1 MHSTSS
7 RRSRA
12 AALGALSIALLSGCV
27 IIDPTPTPPAGTP
40 PGGPPKDPPAEDAC
54 KDLAPIPAT
63 APAELCPRVAP
74 GRGGA
79 RSVAV
84 DLSAAH
90 AGLRFFGA
98 VAKYS
103 TVDQALIPV
112 LAAPEALAKP
122 DLAPYAAALPGVAC
136 TSPAATAPE
145 LPPAKVEVSGNVAI
159 IRPGTGAVSLPAN
172 VKAVAVDLRDLPEVP
187 ELRAALEA
195 AVSPAL
201 AAPVD
206 RPSRKVRHHDGMTDE
221 VMNPDNAYSDRIVEK
236 AQPPILATG
245 GSDLP
250 IALLTG
256 PALAPEAAELA
267 ATLRL
272 ANRAWIVGTD
282 VPVSIAEMRWQGVG
296 TTGLAY
302 RDEDLVDAVGRLP
315 DVVPADRSMAH
326 PQCIAADLLAM
337 GAPAPIARGPADRQ
351 AVEAL
356 DPFNDGQPS
365 DSSLG
370 AGRAA
375 LVVFHGAT
383 RTFYPYFKVVGD
395 TIDERL
401 QETLA
406 SLGDAPT
413 RAEVV
418 RALRRFGNALSDG
431 HNFLY
436 DIESQPG
443 GYMPVYIEDIDG
455 EPVVRRTNAVGIDA
469 GDTITSIG
477 GVPAAD
483 WYEKELAYVS
493 AATDGYRFDLATRRY
508 TSGLTAPL
516 ELGLRAPDGTTRT
529 IQFQPQTAADNK
541 ALGNAPTLR
550 PHGPLTD
557 MGAPDLYYINMS
569 SAVLKKLDA
578 FNVALTEAAGAKGL
592 VVDMRGYPGV
602 NHYEVVSRLL
612 QQSFISP
619 VFGVPWAEP
628 DESFIHEEIYPLDPL
643 DNPSYAGPIV
653 LLVGHKSVSAAENFA
668 IMLVSADR
676 VKVMGRRSAGTNGNI
691 TGVMLPG
698 GFAMTYTGMEVLFGD
713 KSQFHGI
720 GIAPDTET
728 TLSAQAFKD
737 GIDPELVEAVTFLSQ
752 P

>member
-1 MHSTSS
+1 MHLPPS
-7 RRSRA
+7 RRSRV
-12 AALGALSIALLSGCV
+12 AALAALSAVVLSGCV
-27 IIDPTPTPPAGTP
+27 IIDPEPSPLPGTP
-40 PGGPPKDPPAEDAC
+40 PKNPQTEDAC
-54 KDLAPIPAT
+54 KALAPIPAT
-63 APAELCPRVAP
+63 QPAELCARVAP
-74 GRGGA
+74 GPGGA

-98 VAKYS
+98 VTKYS
-103 TVDQALIPV
+103 TVDGALTPA
-112 LAAPEALAKP
+112 LAAPEALEKP

-136 TSPAATAPE
+136 AGVAATAAD
-145 LPPAKVEVSGNVAI
+145 LPAAKVEVSGNVAL
-159 IRPGTGAVSLPAN
+159 IRPGTGAVNLPAN
-172 VKAVAVDLRDLPEVP
+172 VKAVAIDLRDLPEVP

-201 AAPVD
+201 AAPID

-221 VMNPDNAYSDRIVEK
+221 VMYPDNAYSDRLVEK
-236 AQPPILATG
+236 AQAPIPATG

-256 PALAPEAAELA
+256 PALAPESAELA

-282 VPVSIAEMRWQGVG
+282 VPVAIAEMRWKGVG

-326 PQCIAADLLAM
+326 PQCIAADLIAM
-337 GAPAPIARGPADRQ
+337 GAPRAITRGPSDRP

-356 DPFNDGQPS
+356 DPFDDGQPR

-370 AGRAA
+370 AARAA

-383 RTFYPYFKVVGD
+383 RTFYPYFEVVGD
-395 TIDERL
+395 SIDERL
-401 QETLA
+401 DETLS
-406 SLGDAPT
+406 SLGDAPE
-413 RAEVV
+413 RADTA

-436 DIESQPG
+436 DIGSKPG
-443 GYMPVYIEDIDG
+443 GYMPVYIEDIAG
-455 EPVVRRTNAVGIDA
+455 EPVVRRTNAVGIDV
-469 GDTITSIG
+469 GDTIISIG
-477 GVPAAD
+477 GVSAAE
-483 WYEKELAYVS
+483 WYEKELPYTS

-508 TSGLTAPL
+508 TSNMQAPI
-516 ELGLRAPDGTTRT
+516 ELGLRAPDGSTRT
-529 IQFQPQTAADNK
+529 ILFQPQPLADNK
-541 ALGNAPTLR
+541 ALGSAPTLR
-550 PHGPLTD
+550 PAGWLTD
-557 MGAPDLYYINMS
+557 MGAPELYYINMS
-569 SAVLKKLDA
+569 STVLKNLDV
-578 FNVALTEAAGAKGL
+578 FNAALTEAAGAKGL

-602 NHYEVVSRLL
+602 NHYEVVSRLI

-619 VFGVPWAEP
+619 VFGVPWVDP
-628 DESFIHEEIYPLDPL
+628 DEKIITEEIYPLDPK

-653 LLVGHKSVSAAENFA
+653 LLVGHNSVSAAENFA

-720 GIAPDTET
+720 GIVPDTETT